1 MFAVLS
7 GQSLIQMLRTIQQ
20 QVFLLLLIGVSMLI
34 PYYRLSRVE
43 HQHTELV
50 HRLTADELRELHT
63 ICGRISSHNLP
74 KYRIAGGKRASENQ
88 FPWAVRQ
95 LRKPTHLPWAMSSS
109 CTGSLISRWHILTA
123 AHCIQLTD
131 ILIQMLRTIQQQ
143 VFLLLLIG
151 VSMLIPYYRLS
162 RVEHQHTELVHR
174 LTADELRELHTICGR
189 ISSHNLPKYRIAGG
203 KRASENQFPWAVR
216 QLRKPTHLPWAMS
229 SSCTGSLI
237 SRWHILTAAHCIQRT
252 DIGVRDVDVSTHY
265 TVVAGSTCAYYKP
278 ALEKECDSARKRG
291 TMLRIKSVLI
301 AEDAIRYQAIRQ
313 MAQKKLR
320 WSISIQPADF
330 ALLELDKPIDIN
342 NSNIRPI
349 CLLPPNQP
357 PGDLY
362 TLYGFGKTGSTV
374 RFVRC
379 SATNDSRAAKRD

>member
-95 LRKPTHLPWAMSSS
+95 LRK
-109 CTGSLISRWHILTA
+109 
-123 AHCIQLTD
+123 
-131 ILIQMLRTIQQQ
+131 
-143 VFLLLLIG
+143 
-151 VSMLIPYYRLS
+151 
-162 RVEHQHTELVHR
+162 
-174 LTADELRELHTICGR
+174 
-189 ISSHNLPKYRIAGG
+189 
-203 KRASENQFPWAVR
+203 
-216 QLRKPTHLPWAMS
+216 RK
-229 SSCTGSLI
+229 
-237 SRWHILTAAHCIQRT
+237 
-252 DIGVRDVDVSTHY
+252 GVRDVDVSTHY

-301 AEDAIRYQAIRQ
+301 AEDAIRYQVRQ
-313 MAQKKLR
+313 TNAGMLDCRKTSREEQCALCYEQK
-320 WSISIQPADF
+320 W
-330 ALLELDKPIDIN
+330 
-342 NSNIRPI
+342 
-349 CLLPPNQP
+349 
-357 PGDLY
+357 
-362 TLYGFGKTGSTV
+362 
-374 RFVRC
+374 
-379 SATNDSRAAKRD
+379 